1 MIDVQPEVDYLKIGQ
16 RIKSARLEQDLNQT
30 ELGKLVGCSNN
41 HMSHTEIGQTKVS
54 LSMLL
59 RISYVLKKD
68 LNYFLLD
75 TPYAKRESI
84 VNGEIAQ
91 KLEKCN
97 STTLVAISRMIDIL
111 IEQQSALLAEND

>member
-1 MIDVQPEVDYLKIGQ
+1 
-16 RIKSARLEQDLNQT
+16 
-30 ELGKLVGCSNN
+30 
-41 HMSHTEIGQTKVS
+41 
-54 LSMLL
+54 MLL